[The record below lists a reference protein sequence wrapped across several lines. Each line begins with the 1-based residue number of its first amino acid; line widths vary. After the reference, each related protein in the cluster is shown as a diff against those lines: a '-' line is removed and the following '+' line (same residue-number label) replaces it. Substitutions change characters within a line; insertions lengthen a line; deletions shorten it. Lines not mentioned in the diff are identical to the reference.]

1 MSLPNRAADLKHG
14 VLCPP
19 LISTRLHATLCP
31 DLVTTVPHATAGA
44 TGLVGSRL
52 VAKLASQG
60 NAVRVLSRNPDKARN
75 KLQYPRVEFY
85 PFSRMA
91 DALKGSDGVINLAGE
106 HLTWCCESLGL
117 CLVNEA

>member
-1 MSLPNRAADLKHG
+1 MGADLKHG
-14 VLCPP
+14 LLCPV
-19 LISTRLHATLCP
+19 LIASRLHAILRP
-31 DLVTTVPHATAGA
+31 DPVTKRRHAIAGA

-60 NAVRVLSRNPDKARN
+60 NTVRVLSRNPDKARN

-106 HLTWCCESLGL
+106 RLLL
-117 CLVNEA
+117 ML

>member
-1 MSLPNRAADLKHG
+1 MSLQNMAADLKHG
-14 VLCPP
+14 LLCPA
-19 LISTRLHATLCP
+19 LIASRLGASICP
-31 DLVTTVPHATAGA
+31 DLITNGPHATAGA

-60 NAVRVLSRNPDKARN
+60 NTVRVLSRNPDKARN

-106 HLTWCCESLGL
+106 HFFY
-117 CLVNEA
+117 